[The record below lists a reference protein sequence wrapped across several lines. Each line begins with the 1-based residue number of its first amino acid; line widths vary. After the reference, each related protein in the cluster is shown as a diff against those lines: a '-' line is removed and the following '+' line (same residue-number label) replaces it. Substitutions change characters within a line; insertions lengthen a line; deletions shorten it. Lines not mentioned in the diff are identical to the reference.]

1 MNLNTHLELAGRL
14 ASDYV
19 GAAYES
25 GTHHIIAT
33 WAQAYLENKFAR
45 MTRTSCWQ
53 RSKNVPLPSG
63 VRPAAQARNY

>member
-14 ASDYV
+14 ASDDV

-25 GTHHIIAT
+25 GTHHLITT

-45 MTRTSCWQ
+45 MTPDELLTEVKERA
-53 RSKNVPLPSG
+53 PYLLED
-63 VRPAAQARNY
+63 